1 MGRLD
6 GKVAIVTGGASG
18 IGAAT
23 ARRFVAGG
31 ARVVIADLNEEA
43 GEGVARALGPAAAYR
58 HADVGSLADLE
69 AAVAFAR
76 ERFGGLD
83 VMHNNA
89 AMSGG
94 GYVSEIEPEVWEPSL
109 RVMLTGVFY
118 GMRAAIPALLARGGG
133 SIISTSSVEGFF
145 GEMLAAPY
153 CTAKAGIINL
163 TRTVALEYGRKNI
176 RANCICPGAVDTPM
190 LGLLAQVSPRSRED
204 LAAQHALGRILRPEE
219 IANVA
224 LFLASDESSAI
235 TGAAIVADGGL
246 TCGLGITG
254 VRPGQFFG
262 LASLFDRPGR
272 RQFSAVAHVPA
283 AVAMMSQEV
292 MNGVAAGLP
301 AGRALQLM
309 AYSWR
314 ALSWLLY
321 EKCLL
326 LTMPLRD
333 RLVHEL
339 EVLAHDFGRP
349 DPAGVLIDLPL
360 TQADL
365 AELVV
370 GSRAKVSRCVA
381 DLRRAGKLEV
391 SGRRLILTRR
401 FARHQSL

>member
-1 MGRLD
+1 
-6 GKVAIVTGGASG
+6 
-18 IGAAT
+18 
-23 ARRFVAGG
+23 
-31 ARVVIADLNEEA
+31 
-43 GEGVARALGPAAAYR
+43 
-58 HADVGSLADLE
+58 
-69 AAVAFAR
+69 
-76 ERFGGLD
+76 
-83 VMHNNA
+83 
-89 AMSGG
+89 
-94 GYVSEIEPEVWEPSL
+94 

-235 TGAAIVADGGL
+235 TGAAIAADGAHDLVNFLVSGAVKVL
-246 TCGLGITG
+246 CQGRRGVPVLVQI

-283 AVAMMSQEV
+283 VVAMMSQEV
-292 MNGVAAGLP
+292 MNGVVAGLP
-301 AGRALQLM
+301 AGR
-309 AYSWR
+309 
-314 ALSWLLY
+314 
-321 EKCLL
+321 
-326 LTMPLRD
+326 
-333 RLVHEL
+333 
-339 EVLAHDFGRP
+339 
-349 DPAGVLIDLPL
+349 
-360 TQADL
+360 
-365 AELVV
+365 
-370 GSRAKVSRCVA
+370 
-381 DLRRAGKLEV
+381 
-391 SGRRLILTRR
+391 
-401 FARHQSL
+401 

>member
-1 MGRLD
+1 MAIAPRMALAVSPAKATLRALLSQHATRL
-6 GKVAIVTGGASG
+6 GLTASAID
-18 IGAAT
+18 
-23 ARRFVAGG
+23 
-31 ARVVIADLNEEA
+31 VI
-43 GEGVARALGPAAAYR
+43 VARSQITHWRADQQIFAADDA
-58 HADVGSLADLE
+58 HDL
-69 AAVAFAR
+69 VNF
-76 ERFGGLD
+76 L
-83 VMHNNA
+83 
-89 AMSGG
+89 
-94 GYVSEIEPEVWEPSL
+94 VS
-109 RVMLTGVFY
+109 
-118 GMRAAIPALLARGGG
+118 
-133 SIISTSSVEGFF
+133 
-145 GEMLAAPY
+145 
-153 CTAKAGIINL
+153 
-163 TRTVALEYGRKNI
+163 
-176 RANCICPGAVDTPM
+176 GAVKV
-190 LGLLAQVSPRSRED
+190 LCQ
-204 LAAQHALGRILRPEE
+204 GRRGVPVLVQI
-219 IANVA
+219 
-224 LFLASDESSAI
+224 
-235 TGAAIVADGGL
+235 
-246 TCGLGITG
+246 

-283 AVAMMSQEV
+283 VVAMMSQEV
-292 MNGVAAGLP
+292 MNGVVAGLP

-339 EVLAHDFGRP
+339 EVLAHDFGQP

-401 FARHQSL
+401 FARH